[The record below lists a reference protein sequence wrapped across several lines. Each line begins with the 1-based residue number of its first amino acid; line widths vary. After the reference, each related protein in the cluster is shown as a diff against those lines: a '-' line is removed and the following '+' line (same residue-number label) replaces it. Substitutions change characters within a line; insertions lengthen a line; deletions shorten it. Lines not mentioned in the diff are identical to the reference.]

1 MQMCLGY
8 AGIQSVDAFKLPRA
22 FCLQLN
28 SFSQNANIQVAVKRL
43 LSDVRVA
50 TSSFNSLSCF
60 HLCYLSLTYNQLI
73 KHCAKVLHH
82 SSFLY
87 ILLEK
92 IIFTIIMSMKMN
104 TEQNS
109 TAYWSSGIV
118 LQAS

>member
-8 AGIQSVDAFKLPRA
+8 AGIQSVDVFKLPRA

-92 IIFTIIMSMKMN
+92 IIFTIIMSMKMK
-104 TEQNS
+104 TW
-109 TAYWSSGIV
+109 YDH
-118 LQAS
+118 LYC